1 MASSDKLA
9 LAGLAIMAAAEV
21 PNFLAGLLPSTMTI
35 GRFAAEPVDRMRLRR
50 SEIVGS
56 GLAIAVGVGASLV
69 GGHPLPFVL
78 TMGVLAVL
86 LYEYERAIR
95 GAQKG
100 GKAKPINDPS
110 NLIGAGAEIAIG
122 AMA

>member
-1 MASSDKLA
+1 MPNQEQLA

-35 GRFAAEPVDRMRLRR
+35 GRFAADPIDRMRLRR

-56 GLAIAVGVGASLV
+56 GLAVAVGIGASLV
-69 GGHPLPFVL
+69 GGHPLPFFL
-78 TMGVLAVL
+78 TMAVLAVL

-95 GAQKG
+95 SAQKG
-100 GKAKPINDPS
+100 GAAMPINDPA
-110 NLIGAGAEIAIG
+110 NLAAMATSVAVG